1 MIIRCNSMW
10 DEITDVKAKV
20 DNKKIIYIFTTRKF
34 VLNNIETLV
43 IVTLS

>member
-1 MIIRCNSMW
+1 MW

-20 DNKKIIYIFTTRKF
+20 DNEKIIYNFTTRKF

-43 IVTLS
+43 LVTLP